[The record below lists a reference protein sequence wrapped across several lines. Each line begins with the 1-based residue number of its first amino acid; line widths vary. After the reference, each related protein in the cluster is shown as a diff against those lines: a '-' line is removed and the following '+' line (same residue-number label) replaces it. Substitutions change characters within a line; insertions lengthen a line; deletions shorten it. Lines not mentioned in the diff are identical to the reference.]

1 MEYTAM
7 DFIKLNNKIYRN
19 TQMYLDKVLKKYQ
32 ISSGAYPY
40 LFILAKNEGISQ
52 NQISRE
58 MGQDKAMSARTITKL
73 IELEYVYKQGDDRDS
88 RAYQLYL
95 TEKAKETIPKIH
107 KEIEGLIDLITEG
120 ISEEEKNIAI
130 KALSRIFDN
139 TQRFKE

>member
-1 MEYTAM
+1 MEYTTM

-73 IELEYVYKQGDDRDS
+73 IELEYVYKQGDNRDS
-88 RAYQLYL
+88 RAYRLYL

-120 ISEEEKNIAI
+120 ILEEEKNIAI